1 VPSIYRS
8 VLSVGGAPR
17 LLASALFGRLPQG
30 MSSLAILLLVRG
42 STHSYAAAGV
52 AVGANALATAAI
64 APVQGR
70 LIDRAGRGR
79 VLAPV
84 ALAQSGLLV
93 LLVLAAQWQAGTGAL
108 VALAGLAGAFV
119 PSIAST
125 VRALLNEVMED
136 PKVRESA
143 YALESIAQEL
153 VWIVGPLLVGIV
165 VALTSPSVAVLLLGV
180 VCVSGTLVFVRSP
193 LAARRP
199 TAEDHAGR
207 VPALSSGPLR
217 RLLGPIA
224 LTGFGLGAIEVGL
237 PSLALHA
244 GSRSASGV
252 LLALW
257 SLGSMAGGLWFG
269 SRAWRASLASR
280 YRSLLIAAV
289 ALTAPLILA
298 RSVPAGAVCA
308 ILAGLAIAPVFSCQY
323 ALVGRVAAPGSQTE
337 AFTWVTSALV
347 AGIAGGAAV
356 GGAVISSGG
365 VAAPFVLGC
374 SATLLAAVLAM
385 ASRGRVVQL
394 ARGPRAG
401 SALSTARWRSITVRK
416 RCWSGADRLRRNRA

>member
-1 VPSIYRS
+1 M
-8 VLSVGGAPR
+8 
-17 LLASALFGRLPQG
+17 SA
-30 MSSLAILLLVRG
+30 LAILLLVRG

-52 AVGANALATAAI
+52 AVGASALATAAI

-70 LIDRAGRGR
+70 LIDRAGRAR

-84 ALAQSGLLV
+84 AIAQSVVLV
-93 LLVLAAQWQAGTGAL
+93 SLVLAAHWRAGVGVLIVLAACAGAL
-108 VALAGLAGAFV
+108 V

-125 VRALLNEVMED
+125 VRALLSEVMED

-153 VWIVGPLLVGIV
+153 VWIVGPVLVGSV
-165 VALTSPSVAVLLLGV
+165 VAVSSPSMAVLLLGI

-193 LAARRP
+193 LARRP
-199 TAEDHAGR
+199 TSNDDQAR
-207 VPALSSGPLR
+207 VPALSSAPLR
-217 RLLGPIA
+217 MLLGPIA

-257 SLGSMAGGLWFG
+257 SLGSMVGGLWFG
-269 SRAWRASLASR
+269 SRNWRSSLATR
-280 YRSLLIAAV
+280 YRTLLVAAV
-289 ALTAPLILA
+289 ALTAPLIVA
-298 RSVPAGAVCA
+298 RSIPAGAMCA
-308 ILAGLAIAPVFSCQY
+308 VLAGLAIAPVFSCQY
-323 ALVGRVAAPGSQTE
+323 ALVGRVARQGSQTE

-347 AGIAGGAAV
+347 AGIAGGAAA

-365 VAAPFVLGC
+365 VAAPFVVGC
-374 SATLLAAVLAM
+374 VATLLAAMLAL
-385 ASRGRVVQL
+385 ASRGRVVQP
-394 ARGPRAG
+394 A
-401 SALSTARWRSITVRK
+401 
-416 RCWSGADRLRRNRA
+416 

>member
-1 VPSIYRS
+1 MPSTYRS
-8 VLSVGGAPR
+8 VLSVTGAPR

-42 STHSYAAAGV
+42 STHSYAVAGA

-70 LIDRAGRGR
+70 LIDRSGRGR

-84 ALAQSGLLV
+84 AVVQSALFV
-93 LLVLAAQWQAGTGAL
+93 LLVLAAHWHAGPGAL
-108 VALAGLAGAFV
+108 VLLAGSAGALV

-125 VRALLNEVMED
+125 VRALLGEVMED

-153 VWIVGPLLVGIV
+153 VWIVGPLLVGLIV
-165 VALTSPSVAVLLLGV
+165 TLTSPSVAVLLLGV
-180 VCVSGTLVFVRSP
+180 VCVSGTLVFLRSP
-193 LAARRP
+193 LAATP
-199 TAEDHAGR
+199 PLVLHAQHVR

-217 RLLGPIA
+217 MLLGPVA

-244 GSRSASGV
+244 GSRSASGM

-257 SLGSMAGGLWFG
+257 SVGSMAGGLWFG
-269 SRAWRASLASR
+269 SRNWRSGLAAR
-280 YRSLLIAAV
+280 YRTLLIAAV

-298 RSVPAGAVCA
+298 RSIPAGAICA
-308 ILAGLAIAPVFSCQY
+308 VLAGLAIAPVFSCQY
-323 ALVGRVAAPGSQTE
+323 ALVGRAAAPGSQTE

-347 AGIAGGAAV
+347 AGIAGGAAL

-365 VAAPFVLGC
+365 VAAPFIVGC
-374 SATLLAAVLAM
+374 AATLLAAGLA
-385 ASRGRVVQL
+385 AAARERVVQL
-394 ARGPRAG
+394 A
-401 SALSTARWRSITVRK
+401 
-416 RCWSGADRLRRNRA
+416 

>member
-1 VPSIYRS
+1 MPSTYRS
-8 VLSVGGAPR
+8 VLSVTGAPR

-42 STHSYAAAGV
+42 STHSYAVAGV

-70 LIDRAGRGR
+70 LIDRSGRAR
-79 VLAPV
+79 VLAPAAIAQC
-84 ALAQSGLLV
+84 ALFV
-93 LLVLAAQWQAGTGAL
+93 LLVLAAHWHASPGTL
-108 VALAGLAGAFV
+108 VALAGLAGALM

-125 VRALLNEVMED
+125 VRALLGEVMED

-153 VWIVGPLLVGIV
+153 IWIVGPLLVGLIV
-165 VALTSPSVAVLLLGV
+165 TLTSPSVAVLLLGL

-193 LAARRP
+193 LAARP
-199 TAEDHAGR
+199 PVVVHEDHVR

-217 RLLGPIA
+217 MLLGPVA

-244 GSRSASGV
+244 GAPSASGV

-257 SLGSMAGGLWFG
+257 SVGSVAGGLWFG
-269 SRAWRASLASR
+269 SRSWRSSLATR
-280 YRSLLIAAV
+280 YRTLLIAAV
-289 ALTAPLILA
+289 ALTAPLIVA
-298 RSVPAGAVCA
+298 RSIPAGSICAV
-308 ILAGLAIAPVFSCQY
+308 LAGLAIAPVFSCQY
-323 ALVGRVAAPGSQTE
+323 ALVGRATAPGSQTE

-347 AGIAGGAAV
+347 AGIAGGAAL

-365 VAAPFVLGC
+365 VAAPFIVGC
-374 SATLLAAVLAM
+374 VATLLAAGLAV
-385 ASRGRVVQL
+385 AARERVVQL
-394 ARGPRAG
+394 A
-401 SALSTARWRSITVRK
+401 
-416 RCWSGADRLRRNRA
+416 